1 MAKSSARGGR
11 PRTPR
16 AKWVRKNMAMDQA
29 KLTRAKRLL
38 GVATETEA
46 VDAALDLIAFRAEV
60 VSGVEKLAGM
70 GGFEDHFR

>member
-1 MAKSSARGGR
+1 MAKAARKGR
-11 PRTPR
+11 PRTLR
-16 AKWVRKNMAMDQA
+16 STWVRKNMAMDQA

-38 GVATETEA
+38 GVETETEA

-60 VSGVEKLAGM
+60 TSAINKLAAS